1 MKENVK
7 NFLEKTE
14 FCDFDHPNIQKIA
27 HKIIEN
33 CTDDREKAVSLFYWV
48 RDNILYRVGDWQK
61 KASETL
67 VEKEGACTNKANL
80 LVAFLRANNIP
91 AGYGVMKVDGQRYF
105 GPIAIPMLR
114 KFIGGIST
122 HVYTVVYLNNRWIK
136 CDPSDDEEFAKNTC
150 YLNPQSGLVEWDGV
164 RDAILNLNR
173 EHILTDNHPIANIDL
188 WMLKKPRHAKGIP
201 LKVANLFIKF
211 ARKNKQKVPDVQNLE
226 ILFRKWLKINYPL
239 HFFSFSLISWWKDFK
254 SKSRRE

>member
-27 HKIIEN
+27 HKIIKN

-91 AGYGVMKVDGQRYF
+91 AGYGVMKVDARRYF
-105 GPIAIPMLR
+105 GPITILMLK
-114 KFIGGIST
+114 KFAGERST
-122 HVYTVVYLNNRWIK
+122 HVYATVYLNNKWIR
-136 CDPSDDEEFAKNTC
+136 CDPSDDRKLSENTL
-150 YLNPQSGLVEWDGV
+150 YLNPPSKLVEWNGFQ
-164 RDAILNLNR
+164 DAMLNLDKD
-173 EHILTDNHPIANIDL
+173 HILSDEYPIANIDP
-188 WMLKKPRHAKGIP
+188 WMEKKPRRAKGVP

-211 ARKNKQKVPDVQNLE
+211 LRENTQKINKISELEELFKN
-226 ILFRKWLKINYPL
+226 WLKIKYP
-239 HFFSFSLISWWKDFK
+239 FYFYSFLLISQWRDFL
-254 SKSRRE
+254 SKVKKI

>member
-1 MKENVK
+1 
-7 NFLEKTE
+7 
-14 FCDFDHPNIQKIA
+14 
-27 HKIIEN
+27 
-33 CTDDREKAVSLFYWV
+33 
-48 RDNILYRVGDWQK
+48 
-61 KASETL
+61 
-67 VEKEGACTNKANL
+67 
-80 LVAFLRANNIP
+80 
-91 AGYGVMKVDGQRYF
+91 
-105 GPIAIPMLR
+105 
-114 KFIGGIST
+114 
-122 HVYTVVYLNNRWIK
+122 VYTVVYLNNRWIK

-239 HFFSFSLISWWKDFK
+239 HFFSFLLISWWKDFK